1 MKLNK
6 KFTTKQ
12 RREFYEGLVQMIG
25 DLLNTSPLND
35 DDKLHIAVLAELQL
49 PLQKKLLIY
58 QQQYTHSFT
67 PAQAFA
73 LRILYNGYY
82 NDPKT
87 YMGNLLHGISNQIH
101 QTYNA

>member
-12 RREFYEGLVQMIG
+12 RREFFEGLVQMIS
-25 DLLNTSPLND
+25 DLLGTTPLSD
-35 DDKLHIAVLAELQL
+35 DDKMLIAVLAEMQL
-49 PLQKKLLIY
+49 PLQKKLLVY
-58 QQQYTHSFT
+58 QQAYTHSFT

-73 LRILYNGYY
+73 LRILYVNYY

-87 YMGNLLHGISNQIH
+87 YMGNLLLGISNKIH
-101 QTYNA
+101 QQFNA